1 MIWYFYCIYVL
12 MAGSQPNP
20 FYFQFWKCD
29 GGSKQQSHFRRLF
42 TDLARI
48 LIRRILFLSAY
59 EVYAPGLNFLGCRQT
74 EYSWLVF
81 VCQYKLVCVLR
92 GQGTRPRKTRKKDK
106 NYFFKRIGYSVTSL
120 FIFWVFNID
129 VWFISYNRILKILQE
144 VSGSSETWIQ
154 RAPEQI
160 SPGLVGSLV
169 CHSQYCIIRVWHIHT
184 VERSCVA
191 VQTLISVQRE
201 VKMKQCRRMASHFM
215 LQHGSLD
222 AGSALTDARS
232 LRTV

>member
-42 TDLARI
+42 TDLY
-48 LIRRILFLSAY
+48 LSDEFSFCQPMKCTRRLKFS
-59 EVYAPGLNFLGCRQT
+59 GRSKT
-74 EYSWLVF
+74 EYSWHGI
-81 VCQYKLVCVLR
+81 CMSYKLVCVLR

-120 FIFWVFNID
+120 FIFWVFNIEY
-129 VWFISYNRILKILQE
+129 WFISYNRILKIRRKFLDLLKLGYNE
-144 VSGSSETWIQ
+144 PRSKYL
-154 RAPEQI
+154 R
-160 SPGLVGSLV
+160 GSLAVLYVIPNTASYESDIYIQLKDHV
-169 CHSQYCIIRVWHIHT
+169 CCSNSYIGSKRM
-184 VERSCVA
+184 
-191 VQTLISVQRE
+191 

-215 LQHGSLD
+215 RNTVAD